1 MQLPGWFLLFAI
13 FWGFNAFV
21 ALWKQKFALCL
32 VFWSQI
38 YIASLFA
45 MGTWSTDLPSIAI
58 AIVMAL
64 GSWWVIIILAAA
76 LRAIGRAAMPPSEPG
91 ARYKARQSLE
101 LRGYAITR
109 FIISGK
115 HEVRSPDGQLLL
127 FDSDQ
132 DFAVW
137 ACSELQK

>member
-45 MGTWSTDLPSIAI
+45 TGTWSTDLPSIAI

>member
-1 MQLPGWFLLFAI
+1 LRFSGV
-13 FWGFNAFV
+13 FNAFV

-38 YIASLFA
+38 YIVSLFA
-45 MGTWSTDLPSIAI
+45 TGAWSTDLPSIAI

-64 GSWWVIIILAAA
+64 GPWWMIIIPAAA
-76 LRAIGRAAMPPSEPG
+76 LRVIGKAAMPPSVPG
-91 ARYKARQSLE
+91 TRYKARQSLE
-101 LRGYAITR
+101 LRGYTITR
-109 FIISGK
+109 FMLSGK
-115 HEVRSPDGQLLL
+115 HEVCSPDGRLLL
-127 FDSDQ
+127 FDSDR